1 MKKIQPIRGTRDIME
16 NEFLVYLNILN
27 VFRNLT
33 SNYGFREISTPIIED
48 SEVFKKTLGLT
59 SDIIKKETYT
69 FKDRSDNEITLRPEG
84 TASIVRCFI
93 NNKLH
98 QTLPQKITYSGPM
111 FRYDR
116 PQQGRFRQF
125 HQLGAEIIGTKDI
138 SSDLELIYMARDFLN
153 RIDLPENFF
162 KIHVNNLGDKESRQK
177 YSKELQ
183 NFFQDH
189 RKKLTPESLDR
200 LNKNPLRILD
210 TKNKEEQKLLKKT
223 PKLKNFLSNESL
235 DIFDQF
241 KEGSKKLQIPIV
253 VNDNLVRGLD
263 YYNHICYEFVSDRLG
278 SKDSFLAG
286 GRYDGLIKDMGGPD
300 YPGCGFAAGIERIIL
315 ICGSVIP
322 ILPEKYLMIIALDK
336 ENKIKAMK
344 ITNQIRKVIDDELSK
359 KNSTSFSVD
368 LIFKNNLSKGL
379 KYASEKKATH
389 AVIIGEK
396 EISQENIIIKDL
408 KKRTQKKIQL
418 LDLSVGLRNYLFN
431 VKK

>member
-1 MKKIQPIRGTRDIME
+1 ME

-125 HQLGAEIIGTKDI
+125 HQLGAEIIGTKDT

-153 RIDLPENFF
+153 RIDLPESFF

-189 RKKLTPESLDR
+189 RKK
-200 LNKNPLRILD
+200 I
-210 TKNKEEQKLLKKT
+210 
-223 PKLKNFLSNESL
+223 
-235 DIFDQF
+235 
-241 KEGSKKLQIPIV
+241 
-253 VNDNLVRGLD
+253 
-263 YYNHICYEFVSDRLG
+263 
-278 SKDSFLAG
+278 
-286 GRYDGLIKDMGGPD
+286 
-300 YPGCGFAAGIERIIL
+300 
-315 ICGSVIP
+315 
-322 ILPEKYLMIIALDK
+322 
-336 ENKIKAMK
+336 
-344 ITNQIRKVIDDELSK
+344 
-359 KNSTSFSVD
+359 NS
-368 LIFKNNLSKGL
+368 
-379 KYASEKKATH
+379 
-389 AVIIGEK
+389 
-396 EISQENIIIKDL
+396 
-408 KKRTQKKIQL
+408 
-418 LDLSVGLRNYLFN
+418 
-431 VKK
+431 